1 MKSANRRIEVKT
13 ILENFYINN
22 LKQLPNRTKLQQMY
36 FQVCLDLEV
45 ITPVERI
52 IPDNFDLSDIPNLL
66 VVANHIQTP
75 YLVALENQELITR
88 LDLTANDYPSQGLLP
103 ISFRHYPITNTLV
116 NYGFKTRFITG
127 KRPAKLAQITQA
139 WGSIQIPGE
148 GSNRT
153 QTLIDIIGETLKDKQ
168 AIAIFPEGK
177 DSFGYLHEY
186 RYFLSPFKRGF
197 AAIAQTLQLPILPIS
212 LAFSIED
219 FQYHIKVH
227 PIISLS
233 KINSFSI
240 EKLVKYTQ
248 DIVSNGITEC
258 IPHIEVN
265 WAEDEQILI

>member
-1 MKSANRRIEVKT
+1 V
-13 ILENFYINN
+13 
-22 LKQLPNRTKLQQMY
+22 
-36 FQVCLDLEV
+36 
-45 ITPVERI
+45 
-52 IPDNFDLSDIPNLL
+52 
-66 VVANHIQTP
+66 
-75 YLVALENQELITR
+75 
-88 LDLTANDYPSQGLLP
+88 
-103 ISFRHYPITNTLV
+103 
-116 NYGFKTRFITG
+116 
-127 KRPAKLAQITQA
+127 
-139 WGSIQIPGE
+139 
-148 GSNRT
+148 
-153 QTLIDIIGETLKDKQ
+153 IDIIGETLKDKQ